1 MKNNNYYENYNNKSI
16 FKFKELNSNSKNFN
30 NIFDINLK
38 QNKNSKKINKIIDKN
53 NIKIYFS
60 KNNLIETKQ
69 IILKKNKSTKTV
81 MDLINIFNEFEN
93 EIYNPIDLLLIKCN
107 KIGIFLEILDCSEKL
122 DELLNNNENDNIIL
136 IIYYIE
142 NNINICLENINKIT
156 TINFYESFFL
166 NSQNKQKLFI
176 ENNEKNNVLNFL
188 FPILILDK
196 NVTKDVFKLKEE
208 ITNVSEKLIKQY
220 NQQNNKNKLFKFNQ
234 NYKYINN
241 NENNL
246 KEISFSNIKI
256 SDVNEQKEILFN
268 SYFNK
273 NENKACRIIVELE
286 NETNFSLHN

>member
-1 MKNNNYYENYNNKSI
+1 M
-16 FKFKELNSNSKNFN
+16 
-30 NIFDINLK
+30 
-38 QNKNSKKINKIIDKN
+38 KKIYDIFQWFHVYSMCMCIIDKN
-53 NIKIYFS
+53 SIKIYFS

-69 IILKKNKSTKTV
+69 IILKKNKNTKTV

-93 EIYNPIDLLLIKCN
+93 EKYNPIDLLLIKCN

-122 DELLNNNENDNIIL
+122 DELLNNNENGNIIL
-136 IIYYIE
+136 IIYYFE
-142 NNINICLENINKIT
+142 NNISANIYLDNINKIT

-208 ITNVSEKLIKQY
+208 ITNISEKLIKQY

-256 SDVNEQKEILFN
+256 SDVYEQREILFN

-286 NETNFSLHN
+286 NEI